1 MIALLA
7 AARAIHFASLMT
19 IFGGSAFA
27 VLLRRAGLGG
37 PPVRSAHLLFLT
49 AASLAVLS
57 GIVWFCL
64 IAGQMS
70 GSWQGSVDPSVLR
83 LAATDTRFGQIFLGR
98 FVALAVLWMICVIRM
113 RPDRPEVWNLAG
125 VLLASLAPISHAA
138 ATGGD
143 VPIIRA
149 TNDAVHLVTG
159 GFWLGGLIVL
169 MMLVP
174 AHRSQPGGLLGPLR
188 LFSIW
193 GIFVVALLVLTGVI
207 NACVD
212 FANGGGVAAQFV
224 FRPAPGEGRT
234 RGRNGRACRIESL
247 ALWTG
252 VAERR
257 RERDAKSCTQHRRR
271 NWPWDVRSWD
281 RWMSRPYG
289 PALNMT
295 RVVARRSLSRD
306 AVARVGVL
314 TA

>member
-1 MIALLA
+1 
-7 AARAIHFASLMT
+7 MT

-207 NACVD
+207 NA
-212 FANGGGVAAQFV
+212 ASILPMAAV
-224 FRPAPGEGRT
+224 
-234 RGRNGRACRIESL
+234 SL
-247 ALWTG
+247 RSSYFDLLLVKVELAAVMVGLAAL
-252 VAERR
+252 
-257 RERDAKSCTQHRRR
+257 
-271 NWPWDVRSWD
+271 N
-281 RWMSRPYG
+281 RWHFG
-289 PALNMT
+289 PALRNGGESAT
-295 RVVARRSLSRD
+295 RNLARSIGGEIGLGMFVVGI
-306 AVARVGVL
+306 VGCL
-314 TA
+314 GLMAPH

>member
-207 NACVD
+207 NGASILPM
-212 FANGGGVAAQFV
+212 AAV
-224 FRPAPGEGRT
+224 
-234 RGRNGRACRIESL
+234 SL
-247 ALWTG
+247 RSSYFDLLLVKVELAAVMVGLAAL
-252 VAERR
+252 
-257 RERDAKSCTQHRRR
+257 
-271 NWPWDVRSWD
+271 N
-281 RWMSRPYG
+281 RWHFG
-289 PALNMT
+289 PALRNGGESAT
-295 RVVARRSLSRD
+295 RNLARSIGGEIGLGMFVVGI
-306 AVARVGVL
+306 VGCL
-314 TA
+314 GLMAPH